1 MIEHDNALSQIEEFS
16 SRRPSA
22 RETIESVPWSKNHTL
37 REIRACFIVG
47 FPVVYQSNFD
57 LFQKH
62 EITRGPILDVKKDDL
77 LRIVNSAPIGPDTK
91 MTPGTLDILVDSLS
105 RQINTMSST
114 SAGRFLDA
122 VAMVLGV
129 SLENSYDGECPMKL
143 EALSKTTELQIE
155 PRFMKT
161 KAGLTLDTSHG
172 LMQVLELKEKSVSK
186 QEIAYAAQWY
196 LGESLAYIACRVAN
210 ENQVQHVG
218 FSGGV
223 ALNRIITEAVI
234 DYVNHE
240 KLVPLIHNNVPPGD
254 GGISIGQVVVAAA
267 KLSDS

>member
-1 MIEHDNALSQIEEFS
+1 VDYPGGDLTAVYA
-16 SRRPSA
+16 A
-22 RETIESVPWSKNHTL
+22 RSVVGIL
-37 REIRACFIVG
+37 RNYLGNSLE
-47 FPVVYQSNFD
+47 
-57 LFQKH
+57 
-62 EITRGPILDVKKDDL
+62 KDDL

-91 MTPGTLDILVDSLS
+91 MTPDTFDILVDSLS
-105 RQINTMSST
+105 RRISTMSST

-143 EALSKTTELQIE
+143 EASARTTELQIK

-161 KAGLTLDTSHG
+161 KTGLTLDTSHG
-172 LMQVLELKEKSVSK
+172 LMQVLELREKGVNK

-196 LGESLAYIACRVAN
+196 LGESLAHVACGVAN
-210 ENQVQHVG
+210 ENQLQHIG

-223 ALNRIITEAVI
+223 ALNRIITKAVI
-234 DYVNHE
+234 SRVNQE
-240 KLVPLIHNNVPPGD
+240 KLVPLIHSNVPPGD
-254 GGISIGQVVVAAA
+254 GGVSIGQVVIAAA